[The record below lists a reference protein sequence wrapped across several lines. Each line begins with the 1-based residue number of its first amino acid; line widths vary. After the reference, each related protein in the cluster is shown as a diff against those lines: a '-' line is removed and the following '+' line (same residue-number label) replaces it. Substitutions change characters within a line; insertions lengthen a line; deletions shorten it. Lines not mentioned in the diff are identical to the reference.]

1 MIRPLRR
8 RHLWLILGTAL
19 VVAPLYLSALAARP
33 ARPARP
39 VAPDLLDEL
48 EGRGGAPV
56 GEVAAEFRT
65 DPPIRLA
72 LLDNGAAVLLAAE
85 EAIDGAGLLLYWL
98 PAGARFPERAI
109 LVGAV
114 RGHGR
119 QALPLPE
126 RAVGPGSLL
135 LYSLGHA
142 EEIAR
147 VDWRPG
153 AGGAP

>member
-8 RHLWLILGTAL
+8 RHLWLILGAGL
-19 VVAPLYLSALAARP
+19 VVAPLYIAALAARP
-33 ARPARP
+33 AHP
-39 VAPDLLDEL
+39 VAPDLVDEL
-48 EGRGGAPV
+48 EGRGGSPV
-56 GEVAAEFRT
+56 GEVAAELRS

-72 LLDNGAAVLLAAE
+72 SLDNGAAVLLTAE
-85 EAIDGAGLLLYWL
+85 EAVDGAGLLLYWL
-98 PAGARFPERAI
+98 PAGARFSERAV

-126 RAVGPGSLL
+126 PVVEPGSLV

-147 VDWRPG
+147 VGWPPA